1 MGKAGMEVAKCVGTI
16 TSDLVGT
23 VACVVTYTV
32 CALSIA
38 GVLMAKHDGRSP

>member
-1 MGKAGMEVAKCVGTI
+1 MDVAKCVGTI
-16 TSDLVGT
+16 TFALVGT

-38 GVLMAKHDGRSP
+38 GALMAKHDGRSP